1 MRVRVGIKLGV
12 VLAMLGAAC
21 AHSSTVT
28 PTTAPTTSAAPPVTV
43 TPSVSGVSQTLSYGY
58 YDAHLDSFASTDVSS
73 RTQAAATHVNYS
85 PGMAKLAA
93 KTYPSIYMVQG
104 TAAPGQLM
112 VFGSEPGESD
122 YSPLWRET
130 DVTWASGATPVVLKG
145 DDQINSLAAKGK
157 LTVKHTSTILNCPI
171 VSVNVPA
178 SAVSSGA
185 TVASNVVAGYY
196 DAHQDTYISTDVST
210 KSQASAMHINY
221 APGLT
226 LVPAG
231 VFPSIY
237 MVEGPAAPNQITV
250 FGSEPGENDYSPIWD
265 EVIVKWKSG
274 VTPVLLTSDNQIGQL
289 ATKGQLTA
297 ATTSTVLN
305 CPILSVGG

>member
-1 MRVRVGIKLGV
+1 MRGRVVV
-12 VLAMLGAAC
+12 VLGISLAVVGAAC
-21 AHSSTVT
+21 TRSSTVT
-28 PTTAPTTSAAPPVTV
+28 PTTLPPTSSVPPVTV

-73 RTQAAATHVNYS
+73 KAQAATTHVNYS
-85 PGMAKLAA
+85 PGMAKLSA

-104 TAAPGQLM
+104 TAAPNQLI

-122 YSPLWRET
+122 YSPLWREAN
-130 DVTWASGATPVVLKG
+130 VTWASGATPVLLKS
-145 DDQINSLAAKGK
+145 DNQINSLAAKGK
-157 LTVKHTSTILNCPI
+157 LTVKQTSTILNCPI
-171 VSVNVPA
+171 LSVKVPA

-185 TVASNVVAGYY
+185 TVVSKVVAGYY
-196 DAHQDTYISTDVST
+196 DAHQDSYISTDVST

-231 VFPSIY
+231 VFPAIY

-250 FGSEPGENDYSPIWD
+250 FGSEPGEKD
-265 EVIVKWKSG
+265 
-274 VTPVLLTSDNQIGQL
+274 
-289 ATKGQLTA
+289 
-297 ATTSTVLN
+297 
-305 CPILSVGG
+305 